1 MISEFNIDC
10 LIKIFETLENDHKS
24 LHSCVLVNKLWCQYA
39 IPKLWKS
46 PWRNGERVSSQ
57 VSLIKTYISAFPKES
72 KEILIENGFE
82 SSSIESN
89 KSQRQIFNY
98 MSFLRNLQIYHL
110 ESSIRH
116 WLIETL
122 NNKSISE
129 YNKLSEYKSRLLI
142 KEFFKFIFT
151 QSPNLYVLNA
161 SSTYRNYDLLTDAI
175 ENIPQAKTCL
185 SMLTRFKCYKT
196 ISIEMKLY
204 PAISK
209 ICHNIKRLHVGQ
221 VEISKDLIL
230 LINSQK
236 DLKEIII
243 EKHFGMKLNNNP
255 PSLNSKENEICSL
268 NLKKSSSITYLEF
281 KAIYF
286 NIQLLPKF
294 ENLREL
300 KVKANGSGIYSKE
313 QLEPLL
319 NVSLKKLEVFYWEC
333 KHSIYLEIFSK
344 FFLLN
349 GQNLRKI
356 TIGARLFID
365 VNNSG
370 LLLNSIAITC
380 LNLQYYEGP
389 IMEDNIIEFRKLLEL
404 CKNLKIL
411 RLCPSRED
419 RKSLWVIPKQIYF
432 DDLLD
437 VITFVSPRSLTELR
451 LVDTWTISLEPFKNF
466 LLSRKLL
473 EIPIEFYCNPSIIIL
488 TKFEEICNEYQSI
501 LKFDI
506 NEYKLK

>member
-1 MISEFNIDC
+1 MISELNIDC
-10 LIKIFETLENDHKS
+10 LINIFETLENDYKS
-24 LHSCVLVNKLWCQYA
+24 LHSCILVNKLWCQCA
-39 IPKLWKS
+39 IPKLWKN
-46 PWRNGERVSSQ
+46 PWRNSEKVSSQ

-72 KEILIENGFE
+72 KEILLENGFE
-82 SSSIESN
+82 LSSIEIK
-89 KSQRQIFNY
+89 KSHIFNY
-98 MSFLRNLQIYHL
+98 ISLLRNLQIYHL
-110 ESSIRH
+110 ESSIRN
-116 WLIETL
+116 WFI

-129 YNKLSEYKSRLLI
+129 YNKLSEYKLRLLI

-151 QSPNLYVLNA
+151 QSPNLYILNA
-161 SSTYRNYDLLTDAI
+161 TSTYGSYDLLTDAI

-185 SMLTRFKCYKT
+185 SMITKFKCYKT
-196 ISIEMKLY
+196 ISIEVKLY

-268 NLKKSSSITYLEF
+268 QLKKSPSTIYLEF

-286 NIQLLPKF
+286 TMQLLPKF

-300 KVKANGSGIYSKE
+300 KVKANGGGIYSRE

-319 NVSLKKLEVFYWEC
+319 NVSLKDLEIFYWVC
-333 KHSIYLEIFSK
+333 KHSIYLDIFSK

-349 GQNLRKI
+349 GQNIRKI

-365 VNNSG
+365 VNNTG

-380 LNLQYYEGP
+380 FNLQYYDGP
-389 IMEDNIIEFRKLLEL
+389 IMEDNMIEFRKLLEF
-404 CKNLKIL
+404 CKNLKTL
-411 RLCPSRED
+411 HLCPSREN
-419 RKSLWVIPKQIYF
+419 RKSLWVVPNQIYF

-437 VITFVSPRSLTELR
+437 VITFVSPRSLKELK
-451 LVDTWTISLEPFKNF
+451 LVDTWTISLEPFENF
-466 LLSRKLL
+466 LKSRKIL

-488 TKFEEICNEYQSI
+488 SKFEEICIEYQNNNI
-501 LKFDI
+501 LKFDF
-506 NEYKLK
+506 NEL